1 MRSRCTTAFFNTKQS
16 VVLAVILVGNL
27 LMQYVFFLTTSLRLP
42 DIKNSAPRDQLAVM
56 GFFTSVSTRAAGM
69 NVFDLRALSKA
80 NVVVFCVMMYVS
92 SAPVVSMMESTKQ
105 EVVAKYVNGEL
116 LMVYEGGDGDK
127 EKEEAVYKK
136 YLNSHIRW
144 LGFFFLCIAT
154 AEERVLDTQP
164 PVNLFDILFEIM
176 SAYGTS
182 GLSMGSPGKPYSLCG
197 EFNNFSKILLCIVK
211 LMGKHRGLPS
221 NTDAALDGQFD
232 KIYGMLEELQKQGL
246 KQKEAVGL
254 GAAVQA
260 SVGNAV
266 DAAKATAESMKRR
279 VALQR
284 EGAGAYEVL
293 EEEADDEPA
302 QLALPAPAPS
312 NGAAHHT
319 APQ

>member
-1 MRSRCTTAFFNTKQS
+1 MPSRCTTAFFNTKQS

-27 LMQYVFFLTTSLRLP
+27 LMQYVFFLTTSMRLP

-246 KQKEAVGL
+246 KQKESMGM
-254 GAAVQA
+254 GAAVKA
-260 SVGNAV
+260 GMGDAV
-266 DAAKATAESMKRR
+266 EAAKATAESMKRR
-279 VALQR
+279 IALQR

-293 EEEADDEPA
+293 EEADDEPA
-302 QLALPAPAPS
+302 QLALPAPS

-319 APQ
+319 APL